1 MNVVFTG
8 PAFTSSGQSVV
19 RSDLTY
25 ACTLKGNITVQGS
38 VRADTDMVVAS
49 RVDTVKALNASMRGL
64 AVLTY
69 PEFIT
74 KFLRGIDIK
83 TGGKP
88 NKYIDAIQ
96 LDMLVPDFTGTFDLQ
111 AMDAL

>member
-8 PAFTSSGQSVV
+8 PAFTNDGKAVV

-25 ACTLKGNITVQGS
+25 ACTLKGNITVQNS

-49 RVDTVKALNASMRGL
+49 RVDTVKATNATMRGL

-83 TGGKP
+83 TGAKP
-88 NKYIDAIQ
+88 NKYIDAVQ
-96 LDMLVPDFTGTFDLQ
+96 LDLLVPDFSGSYDLKM
-111 AMDAL
+111 MDSL